1 MNLSDSKFPT
11 FLHVGCGP
19 KNKEATPFADK
30 EWNELRLDIDARVY
44 PDVVGSMTNMEL
56 MQRDSVDAVFT
67 AHNIEHLY
75 PHEVPIALSEFK
87 RVLKA
92 SGFVLLVC
100 PDLLPVCKA
109 VAMDKLTDTLYQ
121 SSMGPITPLDI
132 IFGHRL
138 SMQAGNLYMAHRC
151 GFTKSVLA
159 ATLRDSGFTSLVRSY
174 PNRYELWAVAI
185 IGDQGS
191 NDVLF
196 NLANRFF
203 P

>member
-100 PDLLPVCKA
+100 PDLLPV
-109 VAMDKLTDTLYQ
+109 
-121 SSMGPITPLDI
+121 
-132 IFGHRL
+132 
-138 SMQAGNLYMAHRC
+138 
-151 GFTKSVLA
+151 
-159 ATLRDSGFTSLVRSY
+159 
-174 PNRYELWAVAI
+174 
-185 IGDQGS
+185 
-191 NDVLF
+191 
-196 NLANRFF
+196 
-203 P
+203 